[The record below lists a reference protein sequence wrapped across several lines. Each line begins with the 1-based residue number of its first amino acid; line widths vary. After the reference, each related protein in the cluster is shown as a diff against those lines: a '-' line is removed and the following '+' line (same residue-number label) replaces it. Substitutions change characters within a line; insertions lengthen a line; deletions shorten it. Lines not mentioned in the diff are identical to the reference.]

1 MNRHFSLTLAGPATI
16 ARRERASAGRRGL
29 ALRRVG
35 TVQPASTVLP
45 EAARAFVRDRRCSA
59 YRVNVAART
68 VAGSFG
74 AYAVVAAL
82 GALLARL
89 LPMARPEAVMTGM
102 LTALLVFPAVTI
114 WAFLARSPARALG
127 GVVIAASALA
137 TLALTLPPPA

>member
-1 MNRHFSLTLAGPATI
+1 MNRHFSLTLAGTATI
-16 ARRERASAGRRGL
+16 ARRERAPADRRGS

-35 TVQPASTVLP
+35 TVQPAATVFP
-45 EAARAFVRDRRCSA
+45 ASARAFVRDRRCSA
-59 YRVNVAART
+59 YRVNIAART
-68 VAGSFG
+68 IAGSFG
-74 AYAVVAAL
+74 AYAVAAAL

-102 LTALLVFPAVTI
+102 LAALVIFPAVTI

-137 TLALTLPPPA
+137 TMALTLPPPA

>member
-1 MNRHFSLTLAGPATI
+1 MNRHFTLTLASPATI
-16 ARRERASAGRRGL
+16 ARRERAPADLPGS

-35 TVQPASTVLP
+35 TVRHTVTAFPAPV
-45 EAARAFVRDRRCSA
+45 RGVVRDRHCSA
-59 YRVNVAART
+59 YRINIAART
-68 VAGSFG
+68 IAGSFG

-102 LTALLVFPAVTI
+102 LAALLVFPAVTI

-127 GVVIAASALA
+127 GIATAAFALA
-137 TLALTLPPPA
+137 TLALTLPLPA

>member
-1 MNRHFSLTLAGPATI
+1 MNRHFTLTLAGHATI
-16 ARRERASAGRRGL
+16 ARRERAPADRRGS

-35 TVQPASTVLP
+35 TARHTVTAFPAS
-45 EAARAFVRDRRCSA
+45 ARGVVRDRRCSA
-59 YRVNVAART
+59 YRVNIAART
-68 VAGSFG
+68 IAGSFG

-102 LTALLVFPAVTI
+102 LASLLVFPAVTI

-127 GVVIAASALA
+127 GVAIAAFALA
-137 TLALTLPPPA
+137 TLALTLPLPA